1 MFENVPEYCYFS
13 TFIKLPGFCSILSS
27 TYQDTDNMK
36 NLLENGPQMITVHC
50 NSIWGLSSD
59 CKDVSNTQ
67 VPVFLPGFILVVH
80 TYKSH
85 SFIRTTFW
93 SPPEIRYYNA
103 FISLFYG
110 QSEEYRTLKEHFH
123 SSDFHS
129 ILLLKFS
136 STIQGSLHTN
146 ILSKQQSYFEPEIDG
161 RDRETGREE
170 LIIMPWSIA
179 SLYRWRH
186 CNFIT
191 RWIKHELLLSR

>member
-1 MFENVPEYCYFS
+1 MFENVPEYCYFN
-13 TFIKLPGFCSILSS
+13 TFMLPGFCSILSS

>member
-129 ILLLKFS
+129 ILLPKFS

-179 SLYRWRH
+179 SLYRWRR